1 MKPLVINDEAA
12 DELDEAIRCYQT
24 KSPGI
29 GLSLAA
35 KVSEAFKRI
44 QRSHQLYPFH
54 NDTNVQKCLVRRFP
68 YRVFYLELDDHIIVI
83 AVAHQKRRPDYWKF
97 RQTSVSEM
105 SDGLEGYSD
114 RKP

>member
-12 DELDEAIRCYQT
+12 DELNEAIRYYEA
-24 KSPGI
+24 KSPGV

-35 KVSEAFKRI
+35 KVSEAFHRI
-44 QRSHQLYPFH
+44 ERHPQLYPF
-54 NDTNVQKCLVRRFP
+54 QKDANAQKHLVRRFP
-68 YRVFYLELDDHIIVI
+68 YPLFYMELYEHIVVI

-97 RQTSVSEM
+97 RQTAVSEK
-105 SDGLEGYSD
+105 SESFEAYGD